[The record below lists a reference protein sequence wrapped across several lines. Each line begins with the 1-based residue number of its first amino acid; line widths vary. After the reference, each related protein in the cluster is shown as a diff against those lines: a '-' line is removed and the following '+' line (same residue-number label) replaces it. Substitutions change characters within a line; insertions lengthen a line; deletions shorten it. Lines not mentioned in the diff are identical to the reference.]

1 MSFTRKPI
9 YAIYQ
14 GAVRVVVELSLNNGI
29 LFGIEHVSGDAED
42 DFHYIVLVY
51 FGPLQLTFVKVK

>member
-1 MSFTRKPI
+1 M
-9 YAIYQ
+9 
-14 GAVRVVVELSLNNGI
+14 VVELSLNNGI
-29 LFGIEHVSGDAED
+29 LFGIEHVSGDEED